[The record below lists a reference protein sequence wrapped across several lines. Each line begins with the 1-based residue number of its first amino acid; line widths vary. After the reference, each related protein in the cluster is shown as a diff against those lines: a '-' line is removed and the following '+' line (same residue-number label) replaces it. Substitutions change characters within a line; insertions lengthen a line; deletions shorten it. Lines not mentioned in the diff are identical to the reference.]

1 MKMDNFDL
9 DIQVTSMDSQNNI
22 ITTLT
27 QRPTAPGCASW
38 ESEVSTCWHCE
49 VM

>member
-9 DIQVTSMDSQNNI
+9 DLQVTSVNSQP
-22 ITTLT
+22 TLVD
-27 QRPTAPGCASW
+27 PNVISW

-49 VM
+49 AM